1 MSGAELAE
9 PRETPCIERLLG
21 LLMDLGQDF
30 RSHSRSHERALDRA
44 ETGQG
49 GPPRRDDRDP
59 VLRPIFAG
67 RCPRQEPTGR
77 VLVAGPEPAD
87 DRVLDLCMNLT
98 ARGGAHPNDLARWS
112 PAVTTPEPEGGA
124 SLLRKGLVRETH
136 RCPCCSHR
144 LKLSEA

>member
-21 LLMDLGQDF
+21 VLMDLGQDF
-30 RSHSRSHERALDRA
+30 RSHSRSHDRALNGPRLDRVVHHA
-44 ETGQG
+44 GMIVIQFC
-49 GPPRRDDRDP
+49 
-59 VLRPIFAG
+59 VQFAG

-77 VLVAGPEPAD
+77 VLVAGPEPAA

-144 LKLSEA
+144 VKLSEA

>member
-1 MSGAELAE
+1 LNGSLGSSWISARTFVRTPDRMTVRSTG
-9 PRETPCIERLLG
+9 PR
-21 LLMDLGQDF
+21 
-30 RSHSRSHERALDRA
+30 LDRVVHHA
-44 ETGQG
+44 GMIVIQFC
-49 GPPRRDDRDP
+49 
-59 VLRPIFAG
+59 VQFAG